1 MFHKTTLLLSL
12 ILALS
17 IQGFSIKYSANFAE
31 PVVLPLDSSRVI
43 HGLVLDGRN
52 GSPLPYAHIYVMSKH
67 TGAVSNENGEYAMDI
82 SELEPGDT
90 LRFQYMGY
98 KTVKFTV
105 EHLRAS
111 ADVLM
116 VENIFNLSEILIF
129 GSDPNPREIVKKVL
143 ENKDK
148 NYIRTTSRR
157 QVFIRDRVNQDITG
171 FELKYKKSSV
181 PQLDR
186 DMIDLAEEKFPDN
199 FTSFTDFLG
208 NLYYNKNKEDSIT
221 FKIDPIRTVS
231 LREKDVADLEQLE
244 RIFENAFNNTGED
257 EYWKARS
264 GIFGGKLD
272 MEDEN
277 DTVVND
283 TLNVQASLDSLMVES
298 QEDTLKENERWIKYH
313 RWGIRRKERFTN
325 FEDKDQWEFL
335 HKTSRYKYTLA
346 GGTRVNGEEV
356 YIIDFQPRNKGLY
369 EGRLFIS
376 TQTYAI
382 VRADYKYAPG
392 KLGMEIQLLGVGY
405 AKTQFGGS
413 IYFEK
418 QDSIYALKYFSF
430 NSASNASFNRK
441 ISLIKKRKRWL
452 FDKTLMEVKV
462 RVNLSMSLNQSVEYL
477 VLDNTEISGQEFAD
491 FEEKKKMEIIF
502 VDQFD
507 DQLWEGYT
515 IIEPVKQMRE
525 YKKRGEFW
533 ED

>member
-1 MFHKTTLLLSL
+1 MIKKHIPLVILTLLLF
-12 ILALS
+12 LA
-17 IQGFSIKYSANFAE
+17 GFAKQNIHDNSQEINNI
-31 PVVLPLDSSRVI
+31 PDSSLVV
-43 HGLVLDGRN
+43 HGLVLDSRN
-52 GSPLPYAHIYVMSKH
+52 QSPLPYTHIYVLSKRK
-67 TGAVSNENGEYAMDI
+67 GAISNEHGQYTIDI
-82 SELEPGDT
+82 SQLSQSDT
-90 LRFQYMGY
+90 VRFQYMGY
-98 KTVKFTV
+98 KTVKMTIGQLNV
-105 EHLRAS
+105 S
-111 ADVLM
+111 PDVLM
-116 VENIFNLSEILIF
+116 EEDIINLSEILIF
-129 GSDPNPREIVKKVL
+129 GSDPDPREIVKKVL

-148 NYIRTTSRR
+148 NYRRTTSKR
-157 QVFIRDRVNQDITG
+157 QVFIRDRNNQDITG
-171 FELKYKKSSV
+171 FELIYKKSSV

-186 DMIDLAEEKFPDN
+186 DMIDLVEEKFPDN

-208 NLYYNKNKEDSIT
+208 NLYYNKNPEDSVT

-231 LREKDVADLEQLE
+231 LKEKDVADLEQLE
-244 RIFENAFNNTGED
+244 KIFENAFANTDED

-272 MEDEN
+272 MEEEN

-283 TLNVQASLDSLMVES
+283 TLNVQPNLDSLIVES
-298 QEDTLKENERWIKYH
+298 QEDTLNENERRVKYQ
-313 RWGIRRKERFTN
+313 RWGIMRKERFAN

-335 HKTSRYKYTLA
+335 HKTTRYKYSLA

-369 EGRLFIS
+369 EGRLFIA
-376 TQTYAI
+376 TQTNAL
-382 VRADYKYAPG
+382 VRADYQYAPG
-392 KLGMEIQLLGVGY
+392 KVGMEIQLLGVGY
-405 AKTQFGGS
+405 AETQFGGS

-418 QDSIYALKYFSF
+418 QDSTYALKYFSF
-430 NSASNASFNRK
+430 NSASDASFNRK

-452 FDKTLMEVKV
+452 FDKTLMELKV
-462 RVNLSMSLNQSVEYL
+462 RMNIAMSMNQSVEYL

-491 FEEKKKMEIIF
+491 FKEKNKMEIIF

-525 YKKRGEFW
+525 YKKQGEFW

>member
-1 MFHKTTLLLSL
+1 MIRKHIPLLILTLLLFLVGFAKQNTPENSVE
-12 ILALS
+12 IIS
-17 IQGFSIKYSANFAE
+17 I
-31 PVVLPLDSSRVI
+31 PDSTMVI
-43 HGLVLDGRN
+43 HGLVLDSKN
-52 GSPLPYAHIYVMSKH
+52 QSPLPYTHIYVLSKH
-67 TGAVSNENGEYAMDI
+67 KGAISNEHGQYTIDI
-82 SELEPGDT
+82 SRLSPSDT
-90 LRFQYMGY
+90 VRFQYMGY
-98 KTVKFTV
+98 KTRKITIRQLNV
-105 EHLRAS
+105 S
-111 ADVLM
+111 PDVLLD
-116 VENIFNLSEILIF
+116 EDIINLSEILIF
-129 GSDPNPREIVKKVL
+129 GSDPDPREIVKKVL

-148 NYIRTTSRR
+148 NYRRISSRR
-157 QVFIRDRVNQDITG
+157 QVFIRDRNNQDITG

-186 DMIDLAEEKFPDN
+186 DMIDLVEEKFPDN

-208 NLYYNKNKEDSIT
+208 NLYYNKNTEDSVT
-221 FKIDPIRTVS
+221 FKIDPVRTVS
-231 LREKDVADLEQLE
+231 LKEKDVADLDQLVE
-244 RIFENAFNNTGED
+244 IFENAFANTNED

-272 MEDEN
+272 MEEEN

-283 TLNVQASLDSLMVES
+283 TLNVQPNLDSLIVES
-298 QEDTLKENERWIKYH
+298 QEDTLKENERWVKYH
-313 RWGIRRKERFTN
+313 RWGIQRKERFTN

-335 HKTSRYKYTLA
+335 HKTVRYKYTLA

-369 EGRLFIS
+369 EGRLFIT
-376 TQTYAI
+376 TQTYAL
-382 VRADYKYAPG
+382 VRADYKYASG

-418 QDSIYALKYFSF
+418 QDSTYALKYFSF
-430 NSASNASFNRK
+430 NRASNASFNRK

-462 RVNLSMSLNQSVEYL
+462 RLNLSMSMNQSVEYL
-477 VLDNTEISGQEFAD
+477 VLDNTEISGQEFTD
-491 FEEKKKMEIIF
+491 FTEKKKMEVIF
-502 VDQFD
+502 VDQFND
-507 DQLWEGYT
+507 RLWDGYT

-525 YKKRGEFW
+525 YKKQGEFW